1 MKILPAYSV
10 FRVLLLTLFMLPIL
24 AVAQDVFPDGT
35 KVPDWFHTIE
45 PTNINTLGK
54 QYKLTDYDALTDSTI
69 VQTEKIQTVIDTAFA
84 NGGGVIVVPKGTFLR
99 GALFFK

>member
-35 KVPDWFHTIE
+35 KVPEWFHTIE
-45 PTNINTLGK
+45 PTNINILGK
-54 QYKLTDYDALTDSTI
+54 QYKLTDYDVVKDSTI

-84 NGGGVIVVPKGTFLR
+84 NGGGVIVVPKR
-99 GALFFK
+99 NFFKWSLVF